1 MTLDQTTAIAM
12 LHRRLGFGATA
23 DELSA
28 SVSAG
33 YSATVTSLL
42 AGLTQPDP
50 GGDAVAVPTFS
61 PPPLPLAQLRTNLA
75 ARQAYLKQLRTEA
88 RELVVWWL
96 ARMVGT
102 STPAHEKLTFLLH
115 GHFPTAISK
124 VHYPQFMYRQNQLF
138 RTMGAGDFA
147 ALTQAVAVDPAML
160 IWLDAATDLASD
172 PNENFARELME
183 RFTMGIGTYTEAD
196 VRAAA
201 YAFTGWQ
208 LNPRTGQ
215 FSISALDHSNVP
227 QTFLGHTGITSG
239 QQVIEIA
246 TSTSASAHYVPS
258 AFWSHLASPV
268 TPTSSVAKDLA
279 PGYAAGRGVA
289 TLLQSIVEHPD
300 FATTTTLD
308 GLIKQ
313 PVEYV
318 VGVLRALGVT
328 AAEVE
333 QLPGGLLGILAGMG
347 QIPFDPPSVGGW
359 DQNGYWLSTAAA
371 LVRWRFARTLAHRA
385 DISLVTDAPKA
396 SRVDAAAQLLSVP
409 TWSAETAKG
418 LARAAGNPPE
428 LVTLAL
434 VSPEYVRN

>member
-1 MTLDQTTAIAM
+1 VTLDQTTAVAM

-23 DELSA
+23 DELSSA
-28 SVSAG
+28 VSAG
-33 YSATVTSLL
+33 YAATVRSLL
-42 AGLTQPDP
+42 AGLSEPDP
-50 GGDAVAVPTFS
+50 GADAVTPPVFT
-61 PPPLPLAQLRTNLA
+61 PPPAPLRQLRANPA
-75 ARQAYLKQLRTEA
+75 ARQAYFEQQRQESRQLI
-88 RELVVWWL
+88 VWWL

-124 VHYPQFMYRQNQLF
+124 VRYPQFMYRQNQLF
-138 RTMGAGDFA
+138 RTQGSGDFA
-147 ALTQAVAVDPAML
+147 ALTQAVAIDPAML

-172 PNENFARELME
+172 PNENFARELLE

-201 YAFTGWQ
+201 YCFTGWQ
-208 LNPRTGQ
+208 LDLRTGQ
-215 FSISALDHSNVP
+215 FSISALDHSNAS
-227 QTFLGHTGITSG
+227 QTFLGQPGINSG
-239 QQVIEIA
+239 AQVIEIA

-258 AFWSHLASPV
+258 AIWSHIATPV
-268 TPTSSVAKDLA
+268 SPTSSVAKDLA
-279 PGYAAGRGVA
+279 PGYAANRSMA

-300 FATTTTLD
+300 FLTTTTLN
-308 GLIKQ
+308 GLVKQ

-333 QLPGGLLGILAGMG
+333 RLPGGLLPILAGMG

-371 LVRWRFARTLAHRA
+371 LVRWGFARDLAHRA
-385 DISLVTDAPKA
+385 DISLVADAPKA

-409 TWSAETAKG
+409 TWSSATATG
-418 LARAAGNPPE
+418 LARAAGNAPE